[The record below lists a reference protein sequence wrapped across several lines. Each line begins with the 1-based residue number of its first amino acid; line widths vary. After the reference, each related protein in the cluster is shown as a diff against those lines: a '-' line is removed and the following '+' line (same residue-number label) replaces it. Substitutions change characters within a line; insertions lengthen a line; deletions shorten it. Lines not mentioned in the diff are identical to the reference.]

1 MEINSTIMYIF
12 EVVINVFQSYV
23 FYIFLSKCL
32 GKKNNIPM
40 PYVLMPLAIFLY
52 LQVQTFITDFESYG
66 GLIYILYLVVLCNVF
81 LEGNMITKCV
91 YCVIS
96 YTLVMFSSIIGAGIV
111 SLNSN
116 KTFLNLTMDSTLDRI
131 IAALLIQVI
140 WIFFLILVIKAQET
154 DFVMNNTAYTYIAM
168 AIPVFSIIICT
179 IIITNMQNSGA
190 NFVMSILSVAGV
202 MLLNAVDFYL
212 LITLNGVYKKKMKAE
227 MENSIYENQWREMQK
242 MQESFER
249 ADKMRHEVKH
259 ILQSVSIMAKNG
271 EIDKLTSYLDKMDI
285 NKELPMLKKTFSE
298 NIIINYLFNN
308 LENTCEKMNI
318 DFACFM
324 MGKFD
329 GIGDFDIQSLFG
341 NLFDNALEAINESE
355 KKHLYVEVV
364 CNDESVSIV
373 VANSTNGNVLLENK
387 EMKTTKSDKL
397 IHGYGVKIIKDVVKK
412 YCGTIEYKYIDPDYV
427 KCSIILIKECA
438 IEKE

>member
-1 MEINSTIMYIF
+1 MYIF

-81 LEGNMITKCV
+81 
-91 YCVIS
+91 
-96 YTLVMFSSIIGAGIV
+96 
-111 SLNSN
+111 
-116 KTFLNLTMDSTLDRI
+116 
-131 IAALLIQVI
+131 
-140 WIFFLILVIKAQET
+140 
-154 DFVMNNTAYTYIAM
+154 
-168 AIPVFSIIICT
+168 SIIICT

-212 LITLNGVYKKKMKAE
+212 FITLNGVYKKKMEAE

-249 ADKMRHEVKH
+249 VDKMRHEVKH

-285 NKELPMLKKTFSE
+285 NKELPTLKKTFSE

-308 LENTCEKMNI
+308 FENTCKKMNI

-329 GIGDFDIQSLFG
+329 GICDFDIQSLFG

-397 IHGYGVKIIKDVVKK
+397 IHGYGVKIIKDVVKN
-412 YCGTIEYKYIDPDYV
+412 IVEQLNIN
-427 KCSIILIKECA
+427 ILTLIMLNVVLY
-438 IEKE
+438 